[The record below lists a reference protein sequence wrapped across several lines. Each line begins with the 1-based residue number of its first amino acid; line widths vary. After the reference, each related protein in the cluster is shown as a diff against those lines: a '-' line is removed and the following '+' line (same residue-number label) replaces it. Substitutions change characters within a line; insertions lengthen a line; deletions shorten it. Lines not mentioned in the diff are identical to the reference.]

1 MIVRVSSIA
10 IVVYYQDSTSNHN
23 ASGISASDTKVVY
36 YQDSKEVVY
45 YQDSTSNHNA
55 KEKTMIAP
63 AVVYYQDSTSN
74 HNSQCLHLAIR

>member
-36 YQDSKEVVY
+36 YQDS
-45 YQDSTSNHNA
+45 TSNHNGPEYDFFQ
-55 KEKTMIAP
+55 KKLSIIRI
-63 AVVYYQDSTSN
+63 
-74 HNSQCLHLAIR
+74 LHQTTTLKKKQ